1 MIMARVQFELSREK
15 NEELEALMKRTGIR
29 TKKDLIN
36 NALTIFEWAV
46 NERARGRIIA
56 SVDEEEKKY
65 KEILMP
71 VLEHVAR
78 KKKEAATA

>member
-1 MIMARVQFELSREK
+1 MTMARIQFELSREK
-15 NEELEALMKRTGIR
+15 NEELEALMIRTGIR

>member
-1 MIMARVQFELSREK
+1 MTMARVQFELSREK

-78 KKKEAATA
+78 KKKDAATA

>member
-1 MIMARVQFELSREK
+1 MAMARIQFELSREK

>member
-1 MIMARVQFELSREK
+1 MARIQFELSREK
-15 NEELEALMKRTGIR
+15 NEELEALMIRTGIR

>member
-1 MIMARVQFELSREK
+1 MTMARVQFELSREK

>member
-1 MIMARVQFELSREK
+1 MARVQFELSREK